1 MRMSRKWS
9 MPSKNT
15 FSIKPIK
22 DLILQYYET
31 GKTVV
36 DPFAN
41 NMNIKQYLREQDYF
55 SNDIDNSYNCDCSLD
70 AVDYLKGFIDNSVD
84 IILFDPPFSNRQVS
98 ECYKKLN
105 KTVTQ
110 LDTSSSYFSKF
121 KDEIARVLTPY
132 GVCISCGWNSNGIG
146 KTRGFKLVELLL
158 VAHGGAHN
166 DTIVTVEYKS
176 NTKLKET

>member
-1 MRMSRKWS
+1 MRVSRKWS

-22 DLILQYYET
+22 DLILEYYET

-41 NMNIKQYLREQDYF
+41 NMNIKQYLREQD
-55 SNDIDNSYNCDCSLD
+55 
-70 AVDYLKGFIDNSVD
+70 
-84 IILFDPPFSNRQVS
+84 
-98 ECYKKLN
+98 
-105 KTVTQ
+105 
-110 LDTSSSYFSKF
+110 YFSKF

-146 KTRGFKLVELLL
+146 KTRGFKLVEILLI
-158 VAHGGAHN
+158 AHGGSHN

-176 NTKLKET
+176 NNKQKDK